1 MEAMMGRDQ
10 IWSGIGGPWDVL
22 VVGGGVVGAGILREA
37 ARLGMKTLLVEAHD
51 YSSGTSSRSS
61 KMVHGGLRYLAT
73 GQIKLTMQSVRERQR
88 LLREGQGLVDP
99 LEFLLV
105 SYKDDRP
112 PAWVYGLGLMIYDT
126 LAMHW
131 NHEHHTLREVV
142 DFCPDLSQRNLAGG
156 YRFFDAQTDDARLVL
171 RVIRE
176 AQKAG
181 GVALNYARVEGL
193 LRDAHGKVCG
203 AVVHDLPGDRTCEVQ
218 AKVVINATGAW
229 ADELRGQVGRPRRLR
244 QLRGSHLVF
253 SQEKLPVSKVISFM
267 HPADKRP
274 VFAFPWEGVTLVG
287 TTDVD
292 HHEPMETNPQISRD
306 EVDYL
311 MQGVQHLFGCLGLT
325 EDDVISTIAGI
336 RSVLDTGKANP
347 SKESRDEV
355 LWDEDGLV
363 TITGG
368 KLTMF
373 RHMAQTTLRFVHP
386 RLKEH
391 PLPNPLARALDR
403 VDERT
408 STDMVWET
416 DLDPAEKLRLLG
428 RYGTDAPSL
437 LETSR
442 VEDLEHV
449 CQTPTLWAELG
460 WAAKAEQVVHLED
473 LLLRRTR
480 LGLLLP
486 DGGLEDLP
494 RIRELCQP
502 ALGWTDEQ
510 WSVEEQAYQ
519 NTWRQAYAPPHQLIK
534 GSVGGAS

>member
-1 MEAMMGRDQ
+1 MNSLMDRNTLWGEM
-10 IWSGIGGPWDVL
+10 IGPWDVL
-22 VVGGGVVGAGILREA
+22 IVGGGVVGAGILREA
-37 ARLGMKTLLVEAHD
+37 ARLGMKALLVEGHD

-105 SYKDDRP
+105 SYKGDRP
-112 PAWVYGLGLMIYDT
+112 PGWLYGLGLMIYDT

-131 NHEHHTLREVV
+131 NHQHHTLREVL
-142 DFCPDLSQRNLAGG
+142 DYCPDLSRQNLAGG

-176 AQKAG
+176 GQRQG
-181 GVALNYARVEGL
+181 GTALNYARVENL
-193 LRDAHGKVCG
+193 LRDPKGQVCG
-203 AVVHDLPGDRTCEVQ
+203 AVVHDLVGDRTEEVQ

-229 ADELRGQVGRPRRLR
+229 ADELRGRIGRPRRLR

-253 SQEKLPVSKVISFM
+253 PQDKFPVSKVISFM

-292 HHEPMETNPQISRD
+292 HTTAMETDPQISRD
-306 EVDYL
+306 EIDYL
-311 MQGVQHLFGCLGLT
+311 MSGVKHLFGCLGLG
-325 EDDVISTIAGI
+325 EGDVISTVAGI

-373 RHMAQTTLRFVHP
+373 RHMAQTTLRFIHR
-386 RLKEH
+386 RLPNH

-408 STDMVWET
+408 SDEMVWET
-416 DLDPAEKLRLLG
+416 DLDPAKKMRLLG
-428 RYGTDAPSL
+428 RYGMDAPRIL
-437 LETSR
+437 VTSQS
-442 VEDLEHV
+442 EDLLQV
-449 CQTPTLWAELG
+449 AGTPTLWAELR
-460 WAAKAEQVVHLED
+460 WAARSEQVVHLED

-486 DGGLEDLP
+486 EGGMDEMP
-494 RIRELCQP
+494 NIRKICQP
-502 ALGWTDEQ
+502 ALGWTDEK
-510 WSVEEQAYQ
+510 WIIEETAYR
-519 NTWRQAYAPPHQLIK
+519 NTWLRAFAPPNQLTQTD
-534 GSVGGAS
+534 SGGTQ